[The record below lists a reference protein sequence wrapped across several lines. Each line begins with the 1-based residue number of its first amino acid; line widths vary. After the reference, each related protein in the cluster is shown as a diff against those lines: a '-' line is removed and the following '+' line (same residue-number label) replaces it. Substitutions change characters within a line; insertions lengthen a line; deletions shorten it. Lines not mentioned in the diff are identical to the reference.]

1 MPDYAVKNLLE
12 IDPAGNQPGY
22 AGRFA
27 RKFLDS
33 RDLGVSLFT
42 YEAGVRSS
50 MAHSHKEQ
58 EEAYVV
64 VEGSGRAW
72 LDGDI
77 VDLSRWDVVRVGPPV
92 MRAFEAGPDGMTVI
106 AIGGPKPAEGDGV
119 RGGDVWGDEAV
130 GGG

>member
-12 IDPAGNQPGY
+12 IDASADYPGY

-42 YEAGVRSS
+42 YEPGVRSP
-50 MAHSHKEQ
+50 MAHSHKVQ
-58 EEAYVV
+58 EEAYIV

-77 VDLSRWDVVRVGPPV
+77 VDLRPWDVVRVGPPV
-92 MRAFEAGPDGMTVI
+92 VRAFEAGPEGMTLI
-106 AIGGPKPAEGDGV
+106 AIGGPKPPEGDGV
-119 RGGDVWGDEAV
+119 RGGDVWADEPV

>member
-12 IDPAGNQPGY
+12 IDAPGDYPGY
-22 AGRFA
+22 AARFA
-27 RKFLDS
+27 RKYLDS

-42 YEAGVRSS
+42 YEPGVRSP
-50 MAHSHKEQ
+50 MGHSHREQ

-72 LDGDI
+72 LDGEI
-77 VDLSRWDVVRVGPPV
+77 VDLRQWDVLRVGPPV
-92 MRAFEAGPDGMTVI
+92 VRAFKAGPDGLKVI
-106 AIGGPKPAEGDGV
+106 AVGGPKPPDGDGV
-119 RGGDVWGDEAV
+119 RSGDVWADEPV

>member
-1 MPDYAVKNLLE
+1 VPDYAVKNLLE
-12 IDPAGNQPGY
+12 IDASANSPGY
-22 AGRFA
+22 TGRFA

-42 YEAGVRSS
+42 YEPGVRSPIG
-50 MAHSHKEQ
+50 HSHKEQ

-72 LDGDI
+72 LDGD
-77 VDLSRWDVVRVGPPV
+77 VVELRRMDVVRVGPPV
-92 MRAFEAGPDGMTVI
+92 VRAFEAGPEGLTIV
-106 AIGGPKPAEGDGV
+106 AIGGPKPADGDGV
-119 RGGDVWGDEAV
+119 RAGDVWGDEPV